1 MITHVIEEGEGQGR
15 EGWRRHFTAGQEP
28 AWLREDPSIARGQQP
43 PGFDLT
49 GETGRFICGAHDL

>member
-1 MITHVIEEGEGQGR
+1 MEEAFYGR
-15 EGWRRHFTAGQEP
+15 ART

-49 GETGRFICGAHDL
+49 GERGRFICGAHDL